1 MKETKENMMFQ
12 LRDGGL
18 YETRDGRRARVTTKN
33 GVRFNCPKS
42 FPSFWLHTGEHLSNS
57 DDDLVREIDE
67 KRWVPLCGID
77 TAFEQTSEDMI
88 YRIHKGHVQQLVT
101 RDKARAMQPNYVP
114 PLPIKPEVTIKTAII
129 QHNNKSFVEVTLPD
143 SRIVLIQM

>member
-1 MKETKENMMFQ
+1 MLK

-18 YETRDGRRARVTTKN
+18 YETRDGRRARVT
-33 GVRFNCPKS
+33 RFGDRFMCPKS
-42 FPSFWLHTGEHLSNS
+42 FPVGWFDDGQHFSNS

-67 KRWVPLCGID
+67 KRWVPLCGLD
-77 TAFEQTSEDMI
+77 NAFEQLSENMT

-101 RDKARAMQPNYVP
+101 RAKARAMQPSYEP
-114 PLPIKPEVTIKTAII
+114 PVVKPVVNIKTAII
-129 QHNNKSFVEVTLPD
+129 QHNNKSFVEVMLPD